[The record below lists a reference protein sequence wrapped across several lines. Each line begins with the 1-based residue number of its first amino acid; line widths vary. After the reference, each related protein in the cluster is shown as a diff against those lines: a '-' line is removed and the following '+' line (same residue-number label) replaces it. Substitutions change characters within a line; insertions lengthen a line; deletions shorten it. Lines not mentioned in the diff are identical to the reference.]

1 MEITDV
7 KVKLVRNKDDRLKA
21 FCLITL
27 DNEFV
32 VRDIKIIRGK
42 SGHFVAMPSRKTSE
56 HCEKCGCKNHLRAN
70 FCNECGTSLTHNTTR
85 HRSGPPPKMHAD
97 IAHPITSACRSR
109 IQNAVLESFEAELE
123 KSRDPEYQPVDFEED
138 QEEIPEVIS

>member
-7 KVKLVRNKDDRLKA
+7 KVKLVRNKDERLKA

-32 VRDIKIIRGK
+32 IRDIKIIKGK
-42 SGHFVAMPSRKTSE
+42 SGNFVAMPSRKTSE

-70 FCNECGTSLTHNTTR
+70 YCNECGTSLAQNSSR
-85 HRSGPPPKMHAD
+85 HRSVPGVSLGCSRMTHLYHA
-97 IAHPITSACRSR
+97 ACGARRARRGHVSC
-109 IQNAVLESFEAELE
+109 
-123 KSRDPEYQPVDFEED
+123 
-138 QEEIPEVIS
+138 